1 MNFHK
6 SVDKLFAGVC
16 AGIAEKIGINPIIV
30 RVLAVVLFF
39 AVPQIILLYFIVLF
53 FSEETESEEA
63 SQTPEISKK
72 ERRKSIR
79 LNLAVIILCTLSGMF
94 IAAQFGFG
102 PNFDFLIFF
111 FLISQGFYMVYS
123 GIFSSAEAK
132 KERDSEIAYG
142 IMFCIA
148 GILHYFYISDFNII
162 SFSRITAAAAYLWP
176 LIVIALSL
184 NFMLPYKKVS
194 LIIWLIVFVLVILFA
209 VFVFI

>member
-16 AGIAEKIGINPIIV
+16 AGIAKRIGINPVIV

-39 AVPQIILLYFIVLF
+39 AVPQIILLYFVMLF
-53 FSEETESEEA
+53 FSDEPENEDA
-63 SQTPEISKK
+63 SQVQQISKE

-79 LNLAVIILCTLSGMF
+79 LNLAVIILCTLAGMF
-94 IAAQFGFG
+94 IAAQFGFS
-102 PNFDFLIFF
+102 PNFNFLIFF

-132 KERDSEIAYG
+132 KERDSEIVYG

-162 SFSRITAAAAYLWP
+162 SFSSITASAAYLWP
-176 LIVIALSL
+176 LFVIALGI

-194 LIIWLIVFVLVILFA
+194 LIIWLVVFVLVILFA
-209 VFVFI
+209 LFAFI